1 MPEFDRILTAYEHR
15 LRQLTDELVADLDP
29 SAEERLHLA
38 LVTQLVQS
46 IVRTYDSFQITRPV
60 DLDASTSVMYAAAGQ
75 EGRGIL
81 NVPLRSLVDSGT
93 LSPAQAR
100 YLNGNLGMRRT
111 SFISGGANVGK
122 STVLNALIGLLPG
135 DMRLAVIRDDMEEL
149 PALRGRPVLVQI
161 TAQSGTPD
169 REASVPPGRSPET
182 GLGHRRPAT
191 AGGGPAAVGSP
202 DPRHR
207 WPGHSPRPG
216 RGDLVDRVAGSEAGD
231 DGTPGRPEP
240 AGHPSGERPN
250 RATAHLAGCRA
261 GAQGSRRAG
270 DSSAALSPTERPGRP
285 GARPRPIRRTLPPHR
300 REPAA

>member
-169 REASVPPGRSPET
+169 REQAFRQAGRPET
-182 GLGHRRPAT
+182 GLGDRRPAT

-202 DPRHR
+202 DLDTGGLATVPVPDAETSLTDWLGLKPEMMEHLADLNPLAIHLERDRTGRPRI
-207 WPGHSPRPG
+207 S
-216 RGDLVDRVAGSEAGD
+216 RVVELALKEAGVL
-231 DGTPGRPEP
+231 
-240 AGHPSGERPN
+240 
-250 RATAHLAGCRA
+250 AT
-261 GAQGSRRAG
+261 
-270 DSSAALSPTERPGRP
+270 
-285 GARPRPIRRTLPPHR
+285 RPRL
-300 REPAA
+300 

>member
-15 LRQLTDELVADLDP
+15 LRQLADELVADLDP

-46 IVRTYDSFQITRPV
+46 IVRTYDSFQITRPA

-169 REASVPPGRSPET
+169 REEAFRQAGRLRPDWVIVDQ
-182 GLGHRRPAT
+182 LRPAEGPLLLEVLT
-191 AGGGPAAVGSP
+191 LDTGGLATVPVP
-202 DPRHR
+202 DAETSLTEWLGLKPEMMEHLADLNPLAIHLERDRTGRPRI
-207 WPGHSPRPG
+207 S
-216 RGDLVDRVAGSEAGD
+216 RVVELALKEAGVL
-231 DGTPGRPEP
+231 
-240 AGHPSGERPN
+240 
-250 RATAHLAGCRA
+250 AT
-261 GAQGSRRAG
+261 
-270 DSSAALSPTERPGRP
+270 
-285 GARPRPIRRTLPPHR
+285 RPRL
-300 REPAA
+300 